1 MSMRMKNKS
10 TSWKYD
16 VKRVIRFLIK
26 HANTLER
33 RKSINEIK
41 TYLKQR
47 KIIMML
53 Q

>member
-16 VKRVIRFLIK
+16 GKRGRKISHK

-33 RKSINEIK
+33 RESVNEIK
-41 TYLKQR
+41 TYLKQGENHNG
-47 KIIMML
+47 
-53 Q
+53 

>member
-16 VKRVIRFLIK
+16 GKRGRKISHK

-33 RKSINEIK
+33 REAVNEIK
-41 TYLKQR
+41 SYLKLGE
-47 KIIMML
+47 KYNG
-53 Q
+53 